1 MFKETNHYKWGSEEM
16 KKKKNRF
23 RPPRTSDTEVS
34 DLILQN
40 RYEMFTEIEGS
51 MTNMRWEKTKTD
63 EEGLKKEENRRFI
76 IEKCNGWNWN
86 KTKGQMG

>member
-1 MFKETNHYKWGSEEM
+1 MRLRRNE
-16 KKKKNRF
+16 KKKNRF

-51 MTNMRWEKTKTD
+51 MTNMR
-63 EEGLKKEENRRFI
+63 
-76 IEKCNGWNWN
+76 
-86 KTKGQMG
+86 